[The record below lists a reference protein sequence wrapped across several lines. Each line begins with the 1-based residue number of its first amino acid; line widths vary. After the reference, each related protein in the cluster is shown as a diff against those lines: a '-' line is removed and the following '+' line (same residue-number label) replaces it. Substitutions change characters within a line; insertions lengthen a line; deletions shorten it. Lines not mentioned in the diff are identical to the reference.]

1 MVPTEGFETNNLTIS
16 FDENNGNIKCVRY
29 VSCYLL
35 CFCTLRS
42 FWFVNLKSFDQT
54 ILQT

>member
-1 MVPTEGFETNNLTIS
+1 MVPTEGFETNNLDIS